1 MTDKK
6 ELTYRSYMMVALP
19 FMLSTVTQPLLG
31 AVDTAVIGMIGDA
44 AAIAGVSLGATLFN
58 TLYWI
63 FGFLRVST
71 TGRSAQVQG
80 RVSGTERN
88 RSFLL
93 PLMMAVII
101 SLCFMLLQNPIL
113 AGYLRITGAER
124 QVLEYVRIYYR
135 ILIWGAPVVLTN
147 YVILGWLMGQARVR
161 ESLFM
166 QISGNVVNM
175 VLDYWLAIKL
185 GYGITGVAAA
195 TLISQIYSTL
205 CGIIFICRSERFTG
219 KDLRGM
225 WNGSEVRSLL
235 QENRDLMLRTICL
248 LIHNNVF
255 VMMGARLGTQML
267 AANAILLQL
276 TSVQAYL
283 FEGMANASS
292 VFAGV
297 AKGHS
302 LSDLL
307 KDVIRKTTRC
317 SCLLALMIMLFTLSA
332 GQYII
337 RLFTREEALIQCTE
351 QFLPFACLYPLVAVF
366 GLTYYGIYTGS
377 GVTRPVFLSTAF
389 ALIAFLPV
397 CFFGVPML
405 GNIGLWLAYLTFY
418 GGRSVGLVACRSRLL
433 TALSP
438 S

>member
-6 ELTYRSYMMVALP
+6 ELTYQSYLLVALP
-19 FMLSTVTQPLLG
+19 FMLSTATQPLLG
-31 AVDTAVIGMIGDA
+31 AVDTAVIGMVGDA

-71 TGRSAQVQG
+71 TSRSAQVQG
-80 RVSGTERN
+80 KPSGIERN
-88 RSFLL
+88 RSLLL
-93 PLMMAVII
+93 PLLMAVII
-101 SLCFMLLQNPIL
+101 SLFFLLLQMPIL
-113 AGYLRITGAER
+113 SVYLSMIAVEV
-124 QVLEYVRIYYR
+124 QVMEYVRSYYR
-135 ILIWGAPVVLTN
+135 ILIWGAPVVLAN

-185 GYGITGVAAA
+185 GQGITGVAAA
-195 TLISQIYSTL
+195 TLVSQIYSTL
-205 CGIIFICRSERFTG
+205 CGIIFLYRSEWFSG
-219 KDLRGM
+219 SSLRGI
-225 WNGSEVRSLL
+225 WNRSEIRLLL

-255 VMMGARLGTQML
+255 VMMGARLGTEML

-283 FEGMANASS
+283 FEGMANAAS

-297 AKGHS
+297 AKGNS
-302 LSDLL
+302 LPGLL
-307 KDVIRKTTRC
+307 KAVIRKTAHC
-317 SCLLALMIMLFTLSA
+317 SMVLALMIMMVTLTA
-332 GQYII
+332 GQHII
-337 RLFTREEALIQCTE
+337 RLFTKEEALIWCTE
-351 QFLPFACLYPLVAVF
+351 KYLPFACLYPLVAVF

-377 GVTRPVFLSTAF
+377 GVTRPVFLSTVF
-389 ALIAFLPV
+389 ALLAFLPV
-397 CFFGVPML
+397 CFFGVPAL

-418 GGRSVGLVACRSRLL
+418 GGRSIGLVGYRKRLL
-433 TALSP
+433 TAVTQP
-438 S
+438 